1 MATLITVAS
10 LAGSALAAAYPGM
23 KSIRQAADT
32 SNVTIASNMTLSPIN
47 CTIPED
53 QNPFLAQSNVTLP
66 YGVDEINYVNI
77 TLTVASA
84 VLLETIESLT
94 SVDCAADSV
103 TVSFNSTDNLDTAFD
118 TWSGYS
124 SLVLITNHMGDCDT
138 EFERGFFVA
147 DSFAITDSTLVAS
160 AEKTNV
166 TSIACKSHHIWSCCA
181 RTSLTMISAHM
192 RANFTAIPG
201 QSSTIVP
208 TKTKRDIIID
218 PDAVSVSTEWDLPS
232 LTLYEY
238 DPYITATAN
247 SGSLSLGVTLDGY
260 LDFDIWT
267 FSLDALYVDASTTV
281 SADLELELVVAAGYN
296 DTFSYSQGIEYY
308 VVDVPGILTFGPE
321 LSFAV
326 GAFVDIDSAIDVT
339 LDIGADIANGT
350 IHLDFVGDETAAE
363 GWEPTYYADL
373 TLSEEATVEVAPF
386 VSVTVGLDF
395 TILGGLLDLS
405 GGLTPK
411 VEFPVTATFDATQDV
426 EASTGTNVTVTQVDS
441 TGTCSNGVEVVSEFE
456 FTLDAFLTEFWDM
469 TLYSVTVPIADECYT
484 WT

>member
-1 MATLITVAS
+1 MS
-10 LAGSALAAAYPGM
+10 
-23 KSIRQAADT
+23 
-32 SNVTIASNMTLSPIN
+32 
-47 CTIPED
+47 
-53 QNPFLAQSNVTLP
+53 
-66 YGVDEINYVNI
+66 
-77 TLTVASA
+77 
-84 VLLETIESLT
+84 
-94 SVDCAADSV
+94 
-103 TVSFNSTDNLDTAFD
+103 
-118 TWSGYS
+118 
-124 SLVLITNHMGDCDT
+124 
-138 EFERGFFVA
+138 
-147 DSFAITDSTLVAS
+147 
-160 AEKTNV
+160 
-166 TSIACKSHHIWSCCA
+166 
-181 RTSLTMISAHM
+181 
-192 RANFTAIPG
+192 ANFTAIPG

-232 LTLYEY
+232 LTLYEE

-267 FSLDALYVDASTTV
+267 FSLDALYVDASTTI
-281 SADLELELVVAAGYN
+281 SADLELELIVTAGYS
-296 DTFSYSQGIEYY
+296 DTFSYSEGIEYY

-326 GAFVDIDSAIDVT
+326 GATVDIDAAIDVV

-363 GWEPTYYADL
+363 GWEPTYHADL
-373 TLSEEATVEVAPF
+373 TLSEEGVIEVAPF

-411 VEFPVTATFDATQDV
+411 VDFPVTATLNATQDV
-426 EASTGTNVTVTQVDS
+426 TVSTGSNVTVTQVGS
-441 TGTCSNGVEVVSEFE
+441 SGTCSNGLEVVSEFE
-456 FTLDAFLTEFWDM
+456 FTLDAFLTEFWET

-484 WT
+484 WA

>member
-1 MATLITVAS
+1 
-10 LAGSALAAAYPGM
+10 
-23 KSIRQAADT
+23 
-32 SNVTIASNMTLSPIN
+32 
-47 CTIPED
+47 
-53 QNPFLAQSNVTLP
+53 
-66 YGVDEINYVNI
+66 
-77 TLTVASA
+77 
-84 VLLETIESLT
+84 
-94 SVDCAADSV
+94 
-103 TVSFNSTDNLDTAFD
+103 
-118 TWSGYS
+118 
-124 SLVLITNHMGDCDT
+124 
-138 EFERGFFVA
+138 
-147 DSFAITDSTLVAS
+147 
-160 AEKTNV
+160 
-166 TSIACKSHHIWSCCA
+166 
-181 RTSLTMISAHM
+181 M

-218 PDAVSVSTEWDLPS
+218 PDAISVSTEWDLPS

-281 SADLELELVVAAGYN
+281 SADLELELIVTAGYN
-296 DTFSYSQGIEYY
+296 DTFSYSEGIEYY

-339 LDIGADIANGT
+339 LDIGADLANGT

-363 GWEPTYYADL
+363 GWEPTYYANL

-411 VEFPVTATFDATQDV
+411 VEFPVTATFNATQDAAV
-426 EASTGTNVTVTQVDS
+426 STGTNVTVTQVDS
-441 TGTCSNGVEVVSEFE
+441 SGTCSNGVEVVSEFE
-456 FTLDAFLTEFWDM
+456 FTLDAFLTEFWDT
-469 TLYSVTVPIADECYT
+469 TLYSATVPIADECYT